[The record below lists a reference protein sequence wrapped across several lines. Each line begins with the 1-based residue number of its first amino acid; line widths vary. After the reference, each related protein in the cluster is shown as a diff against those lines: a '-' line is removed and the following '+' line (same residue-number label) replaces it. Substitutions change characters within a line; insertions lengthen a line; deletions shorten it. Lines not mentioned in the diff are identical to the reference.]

1 VSAQPGPWL
10 LPGINDRLLALY
22 AEGHTMR
29 DITEKLNAEFGLA
42 LTRNS
47 IIGRTHRI
55 KLPAREAPVR
65 EKVKRVY
72 VYKPRPR
79 RLTRVDAPIAP
90 DMPLAPRGEGTALTI
105 YQLRSGDCKWPLGD
119 IQDRPPFLFCGRDA
133 GDASYCPEHHAEG
146 HLTPRK
152 VWI

>member
-1 VSAQPGPWL
+1 MTCSVPNSPWL
-10 LPGINDRLLALY
+10 LPGINERLLELY

-29 DITEKLNAEFGLA
+29 DITEKLNAEFGLD

-47 IIGRTHRI
+47 IIGRTHRL

-79 RLTRVDAPIAP
+79 RVRVDAPIAP
-90 DMPLAPRGEGTALTI
+90 DMPAPRGEGTALTI
-105 YQLRSGDCKWPLGD
+105 YQLASGDCKWPLGD

-146 HLTPRK
+146 HFPPRK